1 MGRDRARR
9 IANRLMVGGL
19 LVGALAVTVS
29 PATTRQGVN
38 FHVSSRTV
46 PLHVK
51 LVDFLDRHWHYN
63 LLAKEIT
70 QGCRTDEA
78 RALAVFAWTREHI
91 KPTPTGWPIVDDHI
105 LNIIIRGYGVSDQMA
120 DVFATLAMYA
130 GVDAF
135 WKAYRLKGGTPE
147 AIFSFARMNGKWAVF
162 DVGRGVI
169 FRNPEGQLASVEQLV
184 AHPDWAAMAGEPL
197 QPSGFSYELF
207 LPQLVPFEVPRPL
220 RATLQ
225 MPGPRC
231 WYETRKMLGLERN
244 RETLK
249 ES

>member
-1 MGRDRARR
+1 M
-9 IANRLMVGGL
+9 GGL
-19 LVGALAVTVS
+19 LVGAVAVTVS

-51 LVDFLDRHWHYN
+51 LADFLDRHWHYS

-78 RALAVFAWTREHI
+78 RAVAVFSWTREHI
-91 KPTPTGWPIVDDHI
+91 KPTPNGWPIVDDHI

-120 DVFATLAMYA
+120 DVFTTLATYA

-135 WKAYRLKGGTPE
+135 WKAYRLKGGMPG
-147 AIFSFARMNGKWAVF
+147 AIFSFARIDGTWAVF

-169 FRNPEGQLASVEQLV
+169 FQNPEGQLASVEQLV

-197 QPSGFSYELF
+197 QPSGISYELF

-231 WYETRKMLGLERN
+231 WYETRKALHAGVDTGEK
-244 RETLK
+244 K